1 VYIYARRIRFSR
13 FRIHEKLLHIIFFHF
28 SSFRRYDEIIFFPVK
43 REHGNQLR
51 GSCAI
56 TRVEINRIAY
66 RTTFYFELL
75 VTLVRCTSKKL
86 KIATGD
92 FNHRL
97 SEFHKLH
104 IKFALISNLEIE

>member
-1 VYIYARRIRFSR
+1 MREELD
-13 FRIHEKLLHIIFFHF
+13 FRDFEFTRSYCILSFFHF
-28 SSFRRYDEIIFFPVK
+28 CSFRRYDEIIFFPE
-43 REHGNQLR
+43 REYGNQLR

-104 IKFALISNLEIE
+104 IKFALVSNLEIE